1 MFLTDNLSAI
11 TINQQ
16 FKIYEEVQQKLYID
30 SIAKPVSNKFS
41 VKFHFLI
48 DNSI

>member
-1 MFLTDNLSAI
+1 MSSTDYLSAM

-30 SIAKPVSNKFS
+30 SIAKPVSNTFS
-41 VKFHFLI
+41 VKFNFLI
-48 DNSI
+48 HNWI